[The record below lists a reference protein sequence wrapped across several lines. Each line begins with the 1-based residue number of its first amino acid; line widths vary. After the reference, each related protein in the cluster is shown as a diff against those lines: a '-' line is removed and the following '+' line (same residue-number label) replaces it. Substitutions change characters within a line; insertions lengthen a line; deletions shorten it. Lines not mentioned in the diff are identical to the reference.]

1 MKNTPN
7 LRVSHRYTRLTDTS
21 FNIFGSSVILAMTNN
36 PAFPNPL
43 VPLGTLSALQ
53 TDYAQK
59 LVANLTGGTVA
70 TAAKNQAR
78 AALTDGLRR
87 QGIYVQGVA
96 TDLAVLLSSG
106 YSSVSQNRSQ
116 TELVKPWILKVL
128 NNGTGQLT
136 LRVTPIANARNYQV
150 QLQVGGGEWQE
161 AGIFPQ
167 ARRMV
172 LANLTPGT
180 IYNIRVRALGG
191 STGYSE
197 WSPVTSRMS
206 L

>member
-1 MKNTPN
+1 MKITPN

-43 VPLGTLSALQ
+43 VPLATLSALQ

-96 TDLAVLLSSG
+96 LTLEDLLSSG
-106 YSSVSQNRSQ
+106 YSPVSPNRSQ

>member
-1 MKNTPN
+1 MKTTPN

-36 PAFPNPL
+36 PAFTNPL
-43 VPLGTLSALQ
+43 VPLATLSALQ

>member
-1 MKNTPN
+1 MKDTTN
-7 LRVSHRYTRLTDTS
+7 LRVSHRYARLKDTS

-36 PAFPNPL
+36 PAFTNPL
-43 VPLGTLSALQ
+43 VPLATLSALQ

>member
-1 MKNTPN
+1 
-7 LRVSHRYTRLTDTS
+7 
-21 FNIFGSSVILAMTNN
+21 
-36 PAFPNPL
+36 
-43 VPLGTLSALQ
+43 
-53 TDYAQK
+53 
-59 LVANLTGGTVA
+59 
-70 TAAKNQAR
+70 
-78 AALTDGLRR
+78 
-87 QGIYVQGVA
+87 
-96 TDLAVLLSSG
+96 
-106 YSSVSQNRSQ
+106 
-116 TELVKPWILKVL
+116 
-128 NNGTGQLT
+128 
-136 LRVTPIANARNYQV
+136 
-150 QLQVGGGEWQE
+150 VGGGEWQE

>member
-1 MKNTPN
+1 
-7 LRVSHRYTRLTDTS
+7 
-21 FNIFGSSVILAMTNN
+21 MTNN

-59 LVANLTGGTVA
+59 LVSNLTGGTVA

-78 AALTDGLRR
+78 AALTDSLRR
-87 QGIYVQGVA
+87 QGIYVQSVA
-96 TDLAVLLSSG
+96 TDLAALLSSC
-106 YSSVSQNRSQ
+106 YSPVSQNRSQ

-167 ARRMV
+167 ARRMA

-191 STGYSE
+191 STGYSK